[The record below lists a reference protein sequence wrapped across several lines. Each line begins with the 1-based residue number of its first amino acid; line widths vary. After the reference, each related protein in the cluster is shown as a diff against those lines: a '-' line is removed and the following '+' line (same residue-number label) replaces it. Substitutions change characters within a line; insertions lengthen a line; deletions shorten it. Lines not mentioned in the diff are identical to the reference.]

1 VVVILGIVLSRTVFG
16 RYIYASG
23 GSTEASRLSGV
34 PVNGVRV
41 MAFVISGVCAA
52 LGGVV
57 DTSRIFTAQA
67 TQGGSALTFT
77 VLAGVVVGGT
87 SILGGE
93 GAIWRTVVGVL
104 FIALIGNGFDL
115 LSIDP
120 LVQQIILGVILL
132 LAVGL
137 DAIPRM
143 RT

>member
-1 VVVILGIVLSRTVFG
+1 
-16 RYIYASG
+16 
-23 GSTEASRLSGV
+23 
-34 PVNGVRV
+34 
-41 MAFVISGVCAA
+41 MAFVISGVCAS

>member
-1 VVVILGIVLSRTVFG
+1 
-16 RYIYASG
+16 
-23 GSTEASRLSGV
+23 
-34 PVNGVRV
+34 
-41 MAFVISGVCAA
+41 
-52 LGGVV
+52 
-57 DTSRIFTAQA
+57 
-67 TQGGSALTFT
+67 

-115 LSIDP
+115 LGIDP

>member
-1 VVVILGIVLSRTVFG
+1 MRTGGDSEPPHAPVS
-16 RYIYASG
+16 SG
-23 GSTEASRLSGV
+23 M
-34 PVNGVRV
+34 P
-41 MAFVISGVCAA
+41 M
-52 LGGVV
+52 
-57 DTSRIFTAQA
+57 
-67 TQGGSALTFT
+67 
-77 VLAGVVVGGT
+77 AGVVVGGT
-87 SILGGE
+87 SIHGGE

-137 DAIPRM
+137 DAIPRL

>member
-1 VVVILGIVLSRTVFG
+1 
-16 RYIYASG
+16 
-23 GSTEASRLSGV
+23 
-34 PVNGVRV
+34 
-41 MAFVISGVCAA
+41 
-52 LGGVV
+52 V

-120 LVQQIILGVILL
+120 WSSRSFSGSSCCWQWDSTRSRGSEHSGS
-132 LAVGL
+132 AS
-137 DAIPRM
+137 APPPPAPE

>member
-1 VVVILGIVLSRTVFG
+1 
-16 RYIYASG
+16 
-23 GSTEASRLSGV
+23 
-34 PVNGVRV
+34 
-41 MAFVISGVCAA
+41 
-52 LGGVV
+52 
-57 DTSRIFTAQA
+57 
-67 TQGGSALTFT
+67 
-77 VLAGVVVGGT
+77 VLAGVVGGGT

-93 GAIWRTVVGVL
+93 GAIWRTAVGVL

-137 DAIPRM
+137 DAIPGCEHRGSASAPPDPAPA